1 MENFGGKM
9 AVVTGGGTGMGREL
23 VRRLTANGCHV
34 AMCDINPD
42 NMAKTEELALAET
55 THTVRLTS
63 HVCDVADEAD
73 VLAFREQLQA
83 RHGVEHLDLVFN
95 NAGIGGGGS
104 FVTDE
109 AK

>member
-42 NMAKTEELALAET
+42 NAAMAAAEADKLLG
-55 THTVRLTS
+55 RPRRSSLTS
-63 HVCDVADEAD
+63 RPWRPRC
-73 VLAFREQLQA
+73 RP
-83 RHGVEHLDLVFN
+83 
-95 NAGIGGGGS
+95 
-104 FVTDE
+104 
-109 AK
+109 